1 MGFIKCACVYVFSY
15 VLPISPPPPLSTDVD
30 FFKIKI
36 MKALADTLG
45 KLMIDIDIDIDE
57 TTNEADIDEAVTA
70 TADHMMYM

>member
-1 MGFIKCACVYVFSY
+1 
-15 VLPISPPPPLSTDVD
+15 
-30 FFKIKI
+30 

-57 TTNEADIDEAVTA
+57 TVNEADIDEAVIA